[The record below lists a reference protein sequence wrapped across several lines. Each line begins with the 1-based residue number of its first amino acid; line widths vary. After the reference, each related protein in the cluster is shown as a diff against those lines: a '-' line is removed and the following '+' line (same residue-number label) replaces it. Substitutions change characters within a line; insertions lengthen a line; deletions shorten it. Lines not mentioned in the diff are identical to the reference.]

1 MENNNKMNDNNEMKI
16 LALSDEELVAIAAQN
31 NIGMVL
37 TRKDYDTLRRRI
49 RVYQGKNPN
58 APLYIIKP
66 TFHTGIY
73 NLKIYF
79 YIFIYNQLNLYRN

>member
-1 MENNNKMNDNNEMKI
+1 MNDNNEMKI

-66 TFHTGIY
+66 TFVISHYSGHYALIIIIY
-73 NLKIYF
+73 I
-79 YIFIYNQLNLYRN
+79 